1 MLPLAS
7 YGRSYILSIPYMK
20 TRLAHVSI
28 TAKDMDGLLGFYRK
42 ALGFTEARPEKSFSG
57 AWLEKGTGVPG
68 ASIKRVH
75 LRLPGSGPDGALLEL
90 IEYAGSAEDKSPPAA
105 NRRGLRHI
113 AIETDSPEELARLHN
128 LVIKHGG
135 SGLGDISENHI
146 EGLGTVTFVYMTDP
160 EGNIIELLNWRES
173 L

>member
-1 MLPLAS
+1 
-7 YGRSYILSIPYMK
+7 MK

-28 TAKDMDGLLGFYRK
+28 TAKDLDRLREFYEK
-42 ALGFTEARPEKSFSG
+42 ALGFTEARPEKGFSG

-75 LRLPGSGPDGALLEL
+75 LRLPGSSPDGTLLEI
-90 IEYAGSAEDKSPPAA
+90 IEYAGKAGESAPPAA
-105 NRRGLRHI
+105 NTPGLRHV
-113 AIETDSPEELARLHN
+113 AFEVETPAELARLRD
-128 LVIKHGG
+128 LVIENGG

-160 EGNIIELLNWRES
+160 EGNIIELLNWRI
-173 L
+173 

>member
-1 MLPLAS
+1 
-7 YGRSYILSIPYMK
+7 MK

-28 TAKDMDGLLGFYRK
+28 TAKDLDRLAEFYRK
-42 ALGFTEARPEKSFSG
+42 ALGFTEARPERSFSG

-75 LRLPGSGPDGALLEL
+75 LRLPGSSPDGALLEL
-90 IEYAGSAEDKSPPAA
+90 IEYSASIGDDTPPAA
-105 NRRGLRHI
+105 NRAGLRHI
-113 AIETDSPEELARLHN
+113 AIEADSAEELARLHD
-128 LVIKHGG
+128 LVIEHGG

-146 EGLGTVTFVYMTDP
+146 DGLGTVTFVYMTDP
-160 EGNIIELLNWRES
+160 EGNIVELLNWRES

>member
-1 MLPLAS
+1 
-7 YGRSYILSIPYMK
+7 MK

-28 TAKDMDGLLGFYRK
+28 TAKDMDRLAEFYRK
-42 ALGFTEARPEKSFSG
+42 ALGFTEARPEKRFSG

-75 LRLPGSGPDGALLEL
+75 LRLPGPSPDDTLLEL
-90 IEYAGSAEDKSPPAA
+90 IEYAGPEEDKSPPAA